1 MTVRQWISGASL
13 AVLAAGS
20 APALAQTTSAD
31 RRVNVTPYL
40 GVDQVVM
47 APLKGDGDV
56 LTYTNVTAGVTAQVQ
71 TRRVEA
77 AVDLQYNHS
86 FSWSNQIGDQDVL
99 SGIANAT
106 VNVARGLSIHTGGLA
121 SRVRTDG
128 LSGASTLNDSYT
140 SQVYAGYIGP
150 AYTTQIGDITVNA
163 SYRLGYARVEDDLD
177 SNLSNAPVSGSF
189 ADSWTH
195 NLMGSVGFGPGTLLP
210 VGLDRKSVV

>member
-128 LSGASTLNDSYT
+128 LSGASTLNDSM
-140 SQVYAGYIGP
+140 SWRR
-150 AYTTQIGDITVNA
+150 A
-163 SYRLGYARVEDDLD
+163 S
-177 SNLSNAPVSGSF
+177 
-189 ADSWTH
+189 T
-195 NLMGSVGFGPGTLLP
+195 
-210 VGLDRKSVV
+210 

>member
-99 SGIANAT
+99 SGIAVWRS
-106 VNVARGLSIHTGGLA
+106 VNGCAEEPD
-121 SRVRTDG
+121 RT
-128 LSGASTLNDSYT
+128 
-140 SQVYAGYIGP
+140 Q
-150 AYTTQIGDITVNA
+150 
-163 SYRLGYARVEDDLD
+163 
-177 SNLSNAPVSGSF
+177 
-189 ADSWTH
+189 
-195 NLMGSVGFGPGTLLP
+195 SVGSSTCQIWSSCSAQKELSLCLHGGGHEIPNGWFAESMDWALSQN
-210 VGLDRKSVV
+210 D